1 MIEVFNFIYKQTNKV
16 NMSRL
21 SVQVLI
27 IAPNEHQLNQN
38 GLLKFQAGLLEKFLY
53 GLHQLPAALGVIVT
67 KLHVD
72 TVSLHFLFSLYIYI
86 YICNIMY
93 VLQRTSVYL

>member
-27 IAPNEHQLNQN
+27 IAPNKHQLNQN
-38 GLLKFQAGLLEKFLY
+38 GLLKFQTGKLEKILHSS
-53 GLHQLPAALGVIVT
+53 HQLQAAFGVIVT
-67 KLHVD
+67 NLHED
-72 TVSLHFLFSLYIYI
+72 TVSLHFLFSLL
-86 YICNIMY
+86 C
-93 VLQRTSVYL
+93 T